1 MTSNQAEPKD
11 TTSRFDWFRERLRPP
26 WDCVASSWVPTGFDA
41 YARILHPVRDE
52 NGQPLIRWADVS
64 RWSGVALEPSVQW
77 CHVALPEVAPSVEP
91 PWSGQGG
98 PRVGSL
104 SRSDTLELVRRLVVW
119 TSGSCSFGVWEGYGG
134 DVTVDGPVF
143 EDVPRRSDEMAV
155 LELPWRSYA
164 MFEGPVAGATCFMTS
179 RFQSPNLWWPEDR
192 SWFIA
197 SEIDL
202 LWTYVAGSRG
212 LVDELLADPKIEALE
227 SSPDE
232 RLDLT
237 LPEWLED
244 RVQGAV
250 DDVINSGSTN
260 IEFAIGTA
268 SVTLMQL
275 DRKNSVLV
283 VRSERRSGWGG
294 TNIAVTDHGDTA
306 LRREIKDA
314 VLRAILGLVE

>member
-1 MTSNQAEPKD
+1 MTFDQDEPEGAM
-11 TTSRFDWFRERLRPP
+11 SRFDWFRERLRPP
-26 WDCVASSWVPTGFDA
+26 WNNVASSWVPTGFDA
-41 YARILHPVRDE
+41 YARILHPIRDE

-64 RWSGVALEPSVQW
+64 RWSGVALKPSVQW
-77 CHVALPEVAPSVEP
+77 YHVALPEVAPSAEP
-91 PWSGQGG
+91 PWPGHG
-98 PRVGSL
+98 PCVGSL
-104 SRSDTLELVRRLVVW
+104 SRADALELVRRLVVW
-119 TSGSCSFGVWEGYGG
+119 TPGGCSFGVWEGYGG
-134 DVTVDGPVF
+134 DLTVGGPVV

-202 LWTYVAGSRG
+202 PWTYVAGSRH
-212 LVDELLADPKIEALE
+212 LVDELLDDPEIEALE

-244 RVQGAV
+244 RVRGAI
-250 DDVINSGSTN
+250 DDVIETGSTS
-260 IEFAIGTA
+260 IDFALGTA

-283 VRSERRSGWGG
+283 VRTNRRSGWGG
-294 TNIAVTDHGDTA
+294 TNLPVTDQGDAA

>member
-1 MTSNQAEPKD
+1 MRSDQDEPD
-11 TTSRFDWFRERLRPP
+11 DAMSRFDWFRDRLRPP

-77 CHVALPEVAPSVEP
+77 HHVALPAVTPSVEP
-91 PWSGQGG
+91 PWNGHG

-104 SRSDTLELVRRLVVW
+104 SRSDTVELVRRLDPW
-119 TSGSCSFGVWEGYGG
+119 TSGGCSFGVWEGYGS
-134 DVTVDGPVF
+134 DLTVDGPIF
-143 EDVPRRSDEMAV
+143 EDVPRRSDEMTV
-155 LELPWRSYA
+155 LELQWRSYA
-164 MFEGPVAGATCFMTS
+164 MFEGPVMGATCFMTS
-179 RFQSPNLWWPEDR
+179 RFQSPNLWWSEDR

-202 LWTYVAGSRG
+202 PWTYVAGPRR
-212 LVDELLADPKIEALE
+212 LIDELLADSEIEALE

-237 LPEWLED
+237 LPSWLED
-244 RVQGAV
+244 RVRGAV
-250 DDVINSGSTN
+250 DDVIESGSTS
-260 IEFAIGTA
+260 IEFALGTA
-268 SVTLMQL
+268 SVTLMPL
-275 DRKNSVLV
+275 GRKNSVLV
-283 VRSERRSGWGG
+283 VRSDRRSGWGG
-294 TNIAVTDHGDTA
+294 TNIPVTGQGDAA